1 MALNRIFSQISKIY
15 KVKKNMNTGYNE
27 TKSRKY
33 LFYPFLIVIF
43 FSIFILVFNLINQ
56 KNKKEIKNFNTI
68 VESNEFSNLGDYLLS
83 KINSPYKEIKYQI
96 KTNDSIEKI
105 LKKFQIDTN
114 DIKKISNNLKQNKL
128 TNIYSG

>member
-1 MALNRIFSQISKIY
+1 
-15 KVKKNMNTGYNE
+15 MNTGYNE

-83 KINSPYKEIKYQI
+83 KINSPYKEIKYQ
-96 KTNDSIEKI
+96 KMSI
-105 LKKFQIDTN
+105 LCF
-114 DIKKISNNLKQNKL
+114 NL
-128 TNIYSG
+128 